1 MFGNFL
7 KLIKDVFLG
16 PRLITQYEDMLLQEE
31 AKKVLD
37 VNPQITDAVT
47 QESIK
52 PKRTRKT
59 PVVSDTPKQPKRTKN
74 PKE

>member
-1 MFGNFL
+1 MFGIL
-7 KLIKDVFLG
+7 KAIKDIFSG
-16 PRLITQYEDMLLQEE
+16 PRIITQYEDILLQEE

-47 QESIK
+47 QAPK
-52 PKRTRKT
+52 PR
-59 PVVSDTPKQPKRTKN
+59 KRTKK